1 MCDYSLGNVPNRLA
15 VEGEQLCVH
24 QFDSGVKGLISAKT
38 SSANSTGNWWSKI
51 KTFFWEEEVSP
62 VAVCVPPG
70 AQLVM
75 MNIPASLQQHFNLRA
90 YERVTFTQLH
100 AEAYMHRDAVRFSD
114 GQEVLLQKLK
124 VGQLLDVVQLS
135 LSDEEPA
142 GPMAAEEINE
152 LAYLYR

>member
-24 QFDSGVKGLISAKT
+24 QFDSGVKGLISAKG
-38 SSANSTGNWWSKI
+38 SPANSNGNWWSKI
-51 KTFFWEEEVSP
+51 KTFFWEEEACP

-75 MNIPASLQQHFNLRA
+75 ANIPASLQQQFNIRA

-100 AEAYMHRDAVRFSD
+100 AEAYMHRDAVRFSN

-124 VGQLLDVVQLS
+124 VGQLLDVVQFS
-135 LSDEEPA
+135 LPDEEPA
-142 GPMAAEEINE
+142 GELTAER
-152 LAYLYR
+152 LRQLVYL